1 MADVCFESRTAGRA
15 GECEYGNINVSCD
28 ENNTFSTSR
37 KMHSHDEFEI
47 YYLIAGKRIM
57 RMGDG
62 SFHLLSGGDVMLIP
76 PDIVH
81 GTMDIDGIACRRTV
95 INFRSEYAG
104 DLIVSSGDRSL
115 MALFSPSG
123 NRVTVLPA
131 HRHELE
137 SIFRD
142 MAKELSA
149 RPSGY
154 RLEVKLD
161 ILKLLVLLSRISQ
174 ANAQFANQRM
184 KKSYISKIVE
194 YVNKN
199 YNDELSLAMLAKK
212 FYINKSV
219 LSREFKKTMS
229 QTFTDYLNN
238 LRILEAK
245 RLLIDSPNIRISD
258 VCDAV
263 GYNSITYF
271 ERVFHRKERWTPR
284 QFRQYHY
291 TGDYAYGKDMSSAT

>member
-1 MADVCFESRTAGRA
+1 MADVCIGSRIACRA
-15 GECEYGNINVSCD
+15 DEYENCIDVSCD
-28 ENNTFSTSR
+28 ENSTFTTSR
-37 KMHSHDEFEI
+37 KMHSHDDFEI

-62 SFHLLSGGDVMLIP
+62 GFFLLSAGDVMLIP
-76 PDIVH
+76 PNVVH
-81 GTMDIDGIACRRTV
+81 GTMDIEGVACRRTIV
-95 INFRSEYAG
+95 NFCNGYA
-104 DLIVSSGDRSL
+104 DELAASSGESRL
-115 MALFSPSG
+115 TELFYPAG
-123 NRVTVLPA
+123 NRVTVPPA
-131 HRHELE
+131 YRHELE

-142 MAKELSA
+142 MARELA
-149 RPSGY
+149 TRPSGY

-161 ILKLLVLLSRISQ
+161 ILKLLVLLSRVVQ
-174 ANAQFANQRM
+174 ASAQLESRRRKN
-184 KKSYISKIVE
+184 SYISKIVE

-219 LSREFKKTMS
+219 LSREFKKTTS

-245 RLLIDSPNIRISD
+245 RLLIDSPDIRISD

-291 TGDYAYGKDMSSAT
+291 RGDFYGKDMSSAT